1 MGHSQSVGN
10 ENYCYAYLKRNCTFL
25 KIDFPFYS
33 SFMFLGGKKKRP
45 HSPPAPTCT
54 LSSPSHGMC
63 WTCSD
68 SSLPRQVHS
77 ARPGSARC
85 CACVL
90 RIWADVRHVSPTVIS
105 HGTVSLPWKRTV
117 LPLCIPPKPWQ
128 PPIFLSPQVYLCP
141 ECHKV
146 EITKYADYS
155 DWLLSLC
162 NINLWLF
169 PILS

>member
-33 SFMFLGGKKKRP
+33 SFMFLGGEKKAPQPSCP
-45 HSPPAPTCT
+45 HLHTLPAVSWHVLNLQRLFATPPSPQCAP
-54 LSSPSHGMC
+54 
-63 WTCSD
+63 W
-68 SSLPRQVHS
+68 
-77 ARPGSARC
+77 AARC
-85 CACVL
+85 CACIL

-141 ECHKV
+141 ECHKI